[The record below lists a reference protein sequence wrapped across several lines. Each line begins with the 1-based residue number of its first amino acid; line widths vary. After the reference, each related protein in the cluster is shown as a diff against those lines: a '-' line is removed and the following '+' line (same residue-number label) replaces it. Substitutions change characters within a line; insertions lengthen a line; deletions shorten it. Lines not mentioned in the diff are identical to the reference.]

1 MCLLLTLPCILLCVI
16 GSLCNYF
23 VLPISWDFE
32 IEYVF
37 YCLRKMLST
46 PSTDSA
52 TKEQSGSDSCS
63 AKPLKEVKILNGP
76 DVKISC
82 PCRSSL
88 STESMI
94 QVCTF
99 ALIRTIYKC
108 FSQYCLFHSLI
119 FFLHQFV

>member
-1 MCLLLTLPCILLCVI
+1 
-16 GSLCNYF
+16 
-23 VLPISWDFE
+23 
-32 IEYVF
+32 
-37 YCLRKMLST
+37 MLST

-63 AKPLKEVKILNGP
+63 AKPIKEVKNLNGP
-76 DVKISC
+76 DAKISC

-119 FFLHQFV
+119 FFFYISLYECRTIPAFIANCIQIVMMLFFVFLEFRFLLLKWRL

>member
-1 MCLLLTLPCILLCVI
+1 
-16 GSLCNYF
+16 
-23 VLPISWDFE
+23 
-32 IEYVF
+32 
-37 YCLRKMLST
+37 MLSP

-63 AKPLKEVKILNGP
+63 AKPIKEVKNLNCP
-76 DVKISC
+76 DAKISC

-119 FFLHQFV
+119 FFSASVCMNAGPFQYSLKIAFKLL